1 METEVDVPNPSLVI
15 MPGMYAE
22 VVLTVERRNGALAVP
37 LEAVA
42 NIESSPSVLM
52 VDANDVIRER
62 RVELG
67 LENAHR
73 VEIRSGLKEGDL
85 VLVGGRSQFRPG
97 QKISPK
103 VIEIAELVGGR

>member
-1 METEVDVPNPSLVI
+1 
-15 MPGMYAE
+15 
-22 VVLTVERRNGALAVP
+22 
-37 LEAVA
+37 
-42 NIESSPSVLM
+42 
-52 VDANDVIRER
+52 
-62 RVELG
+62 VELG
-67 LENAHR
+67 LENARR